1 MHVAKILSSVD
12 PLCFCCHD
20 KFVLFASYN
29 VLCTCSMFLYEGNNN
44 GGSDLLRNMKV
55 GRQVWFATSVSL
67 LEHLQQPRETA
78 CYHILTAK

>member
-1 MHVAKILSSVD
+1 
-12 PLCFCCHD
+12 
-20 KFVLFASYN
+20 
-29 VLCTCSMFLYEGNNN
+29 MFLYEGNNN